1 MVVQY
6 AQLLPCQQELT
17 VHRCQEGWGYA
28 RLGLQQSKG
37 LLSFKCQLL
46 LPCWGVGAWEFS
58 EAVWLAVTACR
69 LARLACHGCQHDAL
83 RMTLLTSDAGPLH
96 VMHGHKYM
104 RTSKRNGMHPVSVGA
119 SG

>member
-37 LLSFKCQLL
+37 LLSPKSQLL
-46 LPCWGVGAWEFS
+46 LPCWGLEPGNFLKQSGWQSLPAGWQGLPVM
-58 EAVWLAVTACR
+58 AVN
-69 LARLACHGCQHDAL
+69 
-83 RMTLLTSDAGPLH
+83 MMP
-96 VMHGHKYM
+96 
-104 RTSKRNGMHPVSVGA
+104 
-119 SG
+119 